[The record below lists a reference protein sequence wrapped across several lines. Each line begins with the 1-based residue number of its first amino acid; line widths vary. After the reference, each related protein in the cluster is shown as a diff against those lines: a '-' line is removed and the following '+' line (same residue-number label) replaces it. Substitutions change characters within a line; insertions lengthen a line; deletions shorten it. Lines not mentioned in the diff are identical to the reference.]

1 MLVGSYPTVSP
12 LTFGK
17 PEAGMLSVAVVVA
30 ARLPKPRPHLLFREA
45 TFRPCGPAGVGKFLC
60 RPRADSD
67 GVQPVLNLDL

>member
-12 LTFGK
+12 LTFRLRQ
-17 PEAGMLSVAVVVA
+17 AGMLSVAVVVA

-45 TFRPCGPAGVGKFLC
+45 TFQPYGPEGVGKFLC
-60 RPRADSD
+60 RPRAGSD